1 MSLFFLK
8 LDLFIIDRE
17 VIFMPKIYVKIDGMH
32 CSHCENVIKNAL
44 LSINNIKDVSFYN
57 YIACITYS
65 GYLSKK
71 KVIKSI
77 NDIGYI
83 TNDTY
88 ISDNINDLKD
98 NIKLYEFI
106 LISFFI
112 VILFFIL
119 YKIFGYN
126 IFNVIPEIDSSV
138 SYSMLFVIGLLTSI
152 HCISMCGAI
161 NLMSVVGNN
170 NNIKRPLLYNVGRV
184 ISYTI
189 IGGIVGLLGG
199 VIYFNDIISGIIIL
213 ISAIIMLFM
222 ALNMLGIL
230 KVKSIHYKYKLRN
243 KNPFVIGLF
252 NGLMPCGPLQA
263 MQVYALS
270 TGSFISGAFSM
281 FVFGIGTVPLML
293 FTGLLVNVLKKRWKI
308 IINKIASVLILI
320 LSFIMISRGIST
332 LGFNVNSIFNSY
344 GDYTASVIKGGYQE
358 VNIDL
363 SYSSYDDI
371 IVQKGIKVKLI
382 INVSKEYLTGCNNEI
397 VIGKYSIKKHL
408 KSGENIIWF
417 MPSETGEYTMN
428 CWMNMINNTI
438 KVIDNRKYFRKD

>member
-1 MSLFFLK
+1 
-8 LDLFIIDRE
+8 
-17 VIFMPKIYVKIDGMH
+17 MPKIYVKIDGMH
-32 CSHCENVIKNAL
+32 CSHCESVIKNNL

-71 KVIKSI
+71 RIIKTI
-77 NDIGYI
+77 NDSGYI
-83 TNDTY
+83 TSNEY
-88 ISDNINDLKD
+88 ISNNINELKD

-106 LISFFI
+106 LISLCI

-161 NLMSVVGNN
+161 NLMSAVGGKNS
-170 NNIKRPLLYNVGRV
+170 IKRPLLYNVGRV
-184 ISYTI
+184 LSYTI
-189 IGGIVGLLGG
+189 IGGVVGLLGG
-199 VIYFNDIISGIIIL
+199 VIYFNDTISGIIIL
-213 ISAIIMLFM
+213 ISAIIMFLM

-230 KVKSIHYKYKLRN
+230 KIKSVHFKYKLRN
-243 KNPFVIGLF
+243 KNPFIIGLC

-270 TGSFISGAFSM
+270 TGSFVSGAFSM
-281 FVFGIGTVPLML
+281 FMFGIGTVPLMF
-293 FTGLLVNVLKKRWKI
+293 FTGFLVNVLNSKWEV

-320 LSFIMISRGIST
+320 LSFVMISRGIST
-332 LGFNVNSIFNSY
+332 LGFNVNSIFNNY
-344 GDYTASVIKGGYQE
+344 GDYTASVIKDGYQE

-382 INVSKEYLTGCNNEI
+382 INVSKEYLTGCNNEV
-397 VIGKYSIKKHL
+397 VISEYSIKKHL
-408 KSGENIIWF
+408 KVGKNIIWF
-417 MPSETGEYTMN
+417 IPNETGKYLMN
-428 CWMNMINNTI
+428 CWMNMINNSI
-438 KVIDNRKYFRKD
+438 KVVDDYNYFEVRK

>member
-1 MSLFFLK
+1 
-8 LDLFIIDRE
+8 
-17 VIFMPKIYVKIDGMH
+17 MPKIYVKIDGMH
-32 CSHCENVIKNAL
+32 CSHCESVIKNNL

-71 KVIKSI
+71 RIIETI
-77 NDIGYI
+77 NDSGYI
-83 TNDTY
+83 TSNEY
-88 ISDNINDLKD
+88 ISNDINDLKD
-98 NIKLYEFI
+98 NIKLYEFV
-106 LISFFI
+106 LISLCI
-112 VILFFIL
+112 VILFLIL

-161 NLMSVVGNN
+161 NLMSAVGGKNS
-170 NNIKRPLLYNVGRV
+170 IKRPLLYNVGRV
-184 ISYTI
+184 LSYTI
-189 IGGIVGLLGG
+189 IGGVVGLLGG
-199 VIYFNDIISGIIIL
+199 VIYFNDTISGVIIL
-213 ISAIIMLFM
+213 ISAIIMFLM

-230 KVKSIHYKYKLRN
+230 KIKSVHFKYKLRN
-243 KNPFVIGLF
+243 KNPFIIGLC

-281 FVFGIGTVPLML
+281 FMFGIGTVPLM
-293 FTGLLVNVLKKRWKI
+293 FFAGFLVNILNSKCKV
-308 IINKIASVLILI
+308 IINKIASVLILL
-320 LSFIMISRGIST
+320 LSFVMISRGIST
-332 LGFNVNSIFNSY
+332 LGFNINSIFNNY
-344 GDYTASVIKGGYQE
+344 GDYTASVIKDGYQE

-382 INVSKEYLTGCNNEI
+382 INVSKEYLTGCNNEV
-397 VIGKYSIKKHL
+397 VISEYSIKKHL
-408 KSGENIIWF
+408 NVGKNIIWF
-417 MPSETGEYTMN
+417 MPNKTGEFTMN

-438 KVIDNRKYFRKD
+438 KVIDDKRYFKEA

>member
-32 CSHCENVIKNAL
+32 CSHCENVIKNTL
-44 LSINNIKDVSFYN
+44 LFINNIKDVSFYN
-57 YIACITYS
+57 YIACITYT

-71 KVIKSI
+71 KIIKSI
-77 NDIGYI
+77 NEIGYI

-161 NLMSVVGNN
+161 NLMSVVGNK

-189 IGGIVGLLGG
+189 IGGVVGLLGG
-199 VIYFNDIISGIIIL
+199 VIYFNEIIL
-213 ISAIIMLFM
+213 
-222 ALNMLGIL
+222 G
-230 KVKSIHYKYKLRN
+230 
-243 KNPFVIGLF
+243 
-252 NGLMPCGPLQA
+252 
-263 MQVYALS
+263 
-270 TGSFISGAFSM
+270 
-281 FVFGIGTVPLML
+281 
-293 FTGLLVNVLKKRWKI
+293 
-308 IINKIASVLILI
+308 
-320 LSFIMISRGIST
+320 
-332 LGFNVNSIFNSY
+332 
-344 GDYTASVIKGGYQE
+344 
-358 VNIDL
+358 
-363 SYSSYDDI
+363 
-371 IVQKGIKVKLI
+371 
-382 INVSKEYLTGCNNEI
+382 
-397 VIGKYSIKKHL
+397 
-408 KSGENIIWF
+408 
-417 MPSETGEYTMN
+417 
-428 CWMNMINNTI
+428 
-438 KVIDNRKYFRKD
+438 

>member
-1 MSLFFLK
+1 
-8 LDLFIIDRE
+8 
-17 VIFMPKIYVKIDGMH
+17 MPKIYVKIDGMH
-32 CSHCENVIKNAL
+32 CSHCESVIKNNL

-71 KVIKSI
+71 SIIKTI
-77 NDIGYI
+77 NDSGYI
-83 TNDTY
+83 TSDEY
-88 ISDNINDLKD
+88 ISNNINELKD

-106 LISFFI
+106 LISLCI

-138 SYSMLFVIGLLTSI
+138 SYSMLFIIGLLTSI

-161 NLMSVVGNN
+161 NLMSAVGGKNS
-170 NNIKRPLLYNVGRV
+170 IKRPLLYNVGRV
-184 ISYTI
+184 LSYTI
-189 IGGIVGLLGG
+189 IGGVVGLLGG
-199 VIYFNDIISGIIIL
+199 VIYFNDTISGIIIL
-213 ISAIIMLFM
+213 ISAIFMFFM

-230 KVKSIHYKYKLRN
+230 KIKSVHFKYKLRN
-243 KNPFVIGLF
+243 KNPFIIGLC

-270 TGSFISGAFSM
+270 TGCFVSGAFSM
-281 FVFGIGTVPLML
+281 FMFGIGTVPLMF
-293 FTGLLVNVLKKRWKI
+293 FTGFLVNVLNSKWKV
-308 IINKIASVLILI
+308 IINKIASVLILL
-320 LSFIMISRGIST
+320 LSFVMISRGIST
-332 LGFNVNSIFNSY
+332 LGFNVNSIFNNY
-344 GDYTASVIKGGYQE
+344 GDYTASVIKDGYQE

-382 INVSKEYLTGCNNEI
+382 INVSKEYLTGCNNEV
-397 VIGKYSIKKHL
+397 VISEYSIKKHL
-408 KSGENIIWF
+408 KVGKNIIWF
-417 MPSETGEYTMN
+417 MPNETGEYTMN
-428 CWMNMINNTI
+428 CWMNMINNSI
-438 KVIDNRKYFRKD
+438 KVVDDYNYFEVRK

>member
-1 MSLFFLK
+1 
-8 LDLFIIDRE
+8 
-17 VIFMPKIYVKIDGMH
+17 MPKIYVKIDGMH
-32 CSHCENVIKNAL
+32 CSHCESVIKNNL

-71 KVIKSI
+71 RIIKTI
-77 NDIGYI
+77 NDSGYI
-83 TNDTY
+83 TSNEY
-88 ISDNINDLKD
+88 ISNNINELKD

-106 LISFFI
+106 LISLCI
-112 VILFFIL
+112 VVLFFIL

-161 NLMSVVGNN
+161 NLMSAVGGKNS
-170 NNIKRPLLYNVGRV
+170 IKRPLLYNVGRV
-184 ISYTI
+184 LSYTI
-189 IGGIVGLLGG
+189 IGGVVGLLGG
-199 VIYFNDIISGIIIL
+199 VIYFNDTISGIIIL
-213 ISAIIMLFM
+213 SSAIFMFFM

-230 KVKSIHYKYKLRN
+230 KIKSVHFKYKLRN
-243 KNPFVIGLF
+243 KNPFIIGLC

-270 TGSFISGAFSM
+270 TGSFVSGAFSM
-281 FVFGIGTVPLML
+281 FMFGIGTVPLMF
-293 FTGLLVNVLKKRWKI
+293 FTGFLVNVLNSKWKV
-308 IINKIASVLILI
+308 IINKIASVLILL
-320 LSFIMISRGIST
+320 LSFVMISRGIST

-344 GDYTASVIKGGYQE
+344 GDYTASVIKDGYQE

-382 INVSKEYLTGCNNEI
+382 INVSKEYLTGCNNEV
-397 VIGKYSIKKHL
+397 VISEYSIKKHL
-408 KSGENIIWF
+408 KVGKNIIWF
-417 MPSETGEYTMN
+417 MPNETGKYSMN
-428 CWMNMINNTI
+428 CWMNMINNSI
-438 KVIDNRKYFRKD
+438 KVVDDYNYFEVIK

>member
-1 MSLFFLK
+1 
-8 LDLFIIDRE
+8 
-17 VIFMPKIYVKIDGMH
+17 MPKIYVKIDGMH
-32 CSHCENVIKNAL
+32 CSHCESVIKNNL

-71 KVIKSI
+71 RIIETI
-77 NDIGYI
+77 NDSGYI
-83 TNDTY
+83 TSNEY
-88 ISDNINDLKD
+88 ISNDINDLKD
-98 NIKLYEFI
+98 NIKLYEFV
-106 LISFFI
+106 LISLCI
-112 VILFFIL
+112 VILFLIL

-161 NLMSVVGNN
+161 NLMSAVGGKNS
-170 NNIKRPLLYNVGRV
+170 IKRPLLYNVGRV
-184 ISYTI
+184 LSYTI
-189 IGGIVGLLGG
+189 IGGVVGLLGG
-199 VIYFNDIISGIIIL
+199 VIYFNDTISGVIIL
-213 ISAIIMLFM
+213 ISAIIMFLM

-230 KVKSIHYKYKLRN
+230 KIKSVHFKYKLRN
-243 KNPFVIGLF
+243 KNPFIIGLC

-281 FVFGIGTVPLML
+281 FMFGIGTVPLMF
-293 FTGLLVNVLKKRWKI
+293 FTGFLVNILNSKWKV
-308 IINKIASVLILI
+308 IINKIASVLILL
-320 LSFIMISRGIST
+320 LSFIMISRGVST
-332 LGFNVNSIFNSY
+332 LGFNINSIFNNY
-344 GDYTASVIKGGYQE
+344 GDYTASVIKDGYQE

-382 INVSKEYLTGCNNEI
+382 INVSKEHLTGCNNEV
-397 VIGKYSIKKHL
+397 VISEYSIKKHL
-408 KSGENIIWF
+408 NVGKNIIWF
-417 MPSETGEYTMN
+417 MPNKTGEFTMN

-438 KVIDNRKYFRKD
+438 KVIDDKRYFKEA

>member
-1 MSLFFLK
+1 
-8 LDLFIIDRE
+8 
-17 VIFMPKIYVKIDGMH
+17 MPKIYVKIDGMH
-32 CSHCENVIKNAL
+32 CSHCESVIKNNL

-71 KVIKSI
+71 NIIKTI
-77 NDIGYI
+77 NDSGYI
-83 TNDTY
+83 TSNEY
-88 ISDNINDLKD
+88 ISNNINELKD

-106 LISFFI
+106 LISLCI

-161 NLMSVVGNN
+161 NLMSAVGNKN
-170 NNIKRPLLYNVGRV
+170 SIKRPLLYNVGRV
-184 ISYTI
+184 LSYTI
-189 IGGIVGLLGG
+189 IGGVVGLLGG
-199 VIYFNDIISGIIIL
+199 VIYFNDTISGIIIL
-213 ISAIIMLFM
+213 ISAIIMFLM

-230 KVKSIHYKYKLRN
+230 KIKSVRFKYKLRN
-243 KNPFVIGLF
+243 KNPFIIGLC

-281 FVFGIGTVPLML
+281 FMFGIGTVPLMF
-293 FTGLLVNVLKKRWKI
+293 FTGVLANVLNSKWKV
-308 IINKIASVLILI
+308 IINKIASVLILL
-320 LSFIMISRGIST
+320 LSFVMISRGIST
-332 LGFNVNSIFNSY
+332 LGFNVNSIFNNY
-344 GDYTASVIKGGYQE
+344 GDYTASVINGGYQE

-382 INVSKEYLTGCNNEI
+382 INVSKEYLTGCNNEV
-397 VIGKYSIKKHL
+397 VISKYSIKKHL
-408 KSGENIIWF
+408 KVGKNIIWF
-417 MPSETGEYTMN
+417 MPNETGEYTMN
-428 CWMNMINNTI
+428 CWMNMINNSV
-438 KVIDNRKYFRKD
+438 KVVDDYNYFEVRK

>member
-1 MSLFFLK
+1 
-8 LDLFIIDRE
+8 
-17 VIFMPKIYVKIDGMH
+17 MPKIYVKIDGMH
-32 CSHCENVIKNAL
+32 CSHCESVIKNNL

-71 KVIKSI
+71 NIIKTI
-77 NDIGYI
+77 NDSGYI
-83 TNDTY
+83 TSNEY
-88 ISDNINDLKD
+88 ISNNINELKD

-106 LISFFI
+106 LISLCI

-161 NLMSVVGNN
+161 NLVSAVGGKNS
-170 NNIKRPLLYNVGRV
+170 IKRPLLYNVGRV
-184 ISYTI
+184 LSYTI
-189 IGGIVGLLGG
+189 IGGVVGLLGG
-199 VIYFNDIISGIIIL
+199 VIYFNYTISGIIIL
-213 ISAIIMLFM
+213 ISAIIMFLM

-230 KVKSIHYKYKLRN
+230 KIKSVRFKYKLRN
-243 KNPFVIGLF
+243 KNPFIIGLC

-281 FVFGIGTVPLML
+281 FMFGIGTVPLMF
-293 FTGLLVNVLKKRWKI
+293 FTGFLVNVLNSKWKV
-308 IINKIASVLILI
+308 IINKIASVLILL
-320 LSFIMISRGIST
+320 LSFVMISRGIST
-332 LGFNVNSIFNSY
+332 LGFNVNSIFNNY
-344 GDYTASVIKGGYQE
+344 GDYTASVIKDGYQE

-382 INVSKEYLTGCNNEI
+382 INVSKEYLTGCNNEV
-397 VIGKYSIKKHL
+397 VISEYSIKKHL
-408 KSGENIIWF
+408 KVGKNIIWF
-417 MPSETGEYTMN
+417 MPNETGEYTMN
-428 CWMNMINNTI
+428 CWMNMINNSI
-438 KVIDNRKYFRKD
+438 KVVDDYNYFEVIK